1 MNKTFSIIGFIL
13 FSYTCYGQELTLSS
27 CSDLKLFRSGSI
39 YEVVLAESRKTKA
52 KSSRTLIGTLNSVNS
67 DSIKFDLIQLKTK
80 TKTISENTNIIGV
93 IQYNNNDL
101 QMTISPNQIYYLKNY
116 KSHHIRTQK
125 NTLRI
130 VGSLFMISSMA
141 TFLNSIIVSHDA
153 SRNKLFISG
162 GIQSGIGLSLII
174 LGTSKRYLFKDTK
187 KPWTIYQ

>member
-1 MNKTFSIIGFIL
+1 MIKTFSIIGFIL
-13 FSYTCYGQELTLSS
+13 FSYTCDCQELTLSS
-27 CSDLKLFRSGSI
+27 CSDLKLFKSGSI

-52 KSSRTLIGTLNSVNS
+52 RSSRTLLGALNSVNS

-80 TKTISENTNIIGV
+80 TISENTNIKGV
-93 IQYNNNDL
+93 IQNNNNAL
-101 QMTISPNQIYYLKNY
+101 QMTISPNEIYYLKNY
-116 KSHHIRTQK
+116 KSHHNRTQK